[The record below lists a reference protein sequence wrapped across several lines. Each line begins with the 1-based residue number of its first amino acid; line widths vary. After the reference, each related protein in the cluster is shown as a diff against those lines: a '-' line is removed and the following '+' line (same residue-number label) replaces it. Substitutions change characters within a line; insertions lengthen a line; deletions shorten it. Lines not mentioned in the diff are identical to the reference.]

1 MGILKNSIPDEIL
14 KAFDQKYG
22 FSLLIKGDA
31 GTGKTTFA
39 LEILARKQN
48 AFYISSRVTP
58 MSLYNQFP
66 WIRNIPKENIIDGT
80 QIDLQYTGITKKEA
94 ILNAVR
100 FRNIPDFIKLIY
112 HKAEES
118 KNGEKIT
125 IVVDSWDAI
134 LGAIVQEW
142 EKKNLPGSNETI
154 LAELTRQ
161 LNINLILIVETNEKS
176 FLDYIV
182 DGIITMEK
190 IEFNSRR
197 MRILT
202 IEKLRGITIKN
213 FKYLFTLKDGR
224 FHCFTPE
231 YRIFKLIDKI
241 KIQPKSL
248 KDKLNTGIKDFDE
261 LIGGGFPLGSKNIFI
276 LGENIGKD
284 YLILLNPLIIN
295 QIENYKPVIH
305 IPSFEYN
312 SSNINILTKITKNP
326 KIFDYYKIFEK
337 NSLDDQSP
345 NEYKKQESDLISN
358 VKQYFQLCKKDE
370 KTPILFIYSIDILET
385 IYGHDLLYKN
395 LVNLWNDIKDIP
407 HVEIIIIKCY
417 QKSSIELTYLAEYL
431 FNILKFQDNLVLYG
445 NIPNTGLFCVELE
458 DLEKTKTKKL
468 KLTPIL

>member
-197 MRILT
+197 MR
-202 IEKLRGITIKN
+202 
-213 FKYLFTLKDGR
+213 
-224 FHCFTPE
+224 
-231 YRIFKLIDKI
+231 
-241 KIQPKSL
+241 
-248 KDKLNTGIKDFDE
+248 
-261 LIGGGFPLGSKNIFI
+261 
-276 LGENIGKD
+276 
-284 YLILLNPLIIN
+284 
-295 QIENYKPVIH
+295 
-305 IPSFEYN
+305 
-312 SSNINILTKITKNP
+312 
-326 KIFDYYKIFEK
+326 
-337 NSLDDQSP
+337 
-345 NEYKKQESDLISN
+345 
-358 VKQYFQLCKKDE
+358 
-370 KTPILFIYSIDILET
+370 
-385 IYGHDLLYKN
+385 
-395 LVNLWNDIKDIP
+395 
-407 HVEIIIIKCY
+407 
-417 QKSSIELTYLAEYL
+417 
-431 FNILKFQDNLVLYG
+431 
-445 NIPNTGLFCVELE
+445 
-458 DLEKTKTKKL
+458 
-468 KLTPIL
+468 